1 MDRSENDQRQI
12 QNFKNIIIL
21 FKINEIAGVDEV
33 GRGCLAGPV
42 FAAAVILS
50 KNINIKNIKDSKKIP
65 FKKIILL
72 SKYIKKNSVYAVGS
86 ASVKEINKINILNAS
101 LLSMKRALKK
111 LKRKPN
117 IAYIDG
123 PFAPKNVNI
132 KCKTFIKGDEK
143 ITCIAAAS
151 IVAKA
156 TRDLFMI
163 KLAKKYPK
171 YSWNKNFGYGTADHL
186 RGLKKYGITKYHR
199 KKFKPIHKILMSKT
213 RETQ

>member
-1 MDRSENDQRQI
+1 M
-12 QNFKNIIIL
+12 
-21 FKINEIAGVDEV
+21 FKINKTAGVDEV

-42 FAAAVILS
+42 FAAAVILNN
-50 KNINIKNIKDSKKIP
+50 NINIKDIKDSKKIP
-65 FKKIILL
+65 FKKRILL

-86 ASVKEINKINILNAS
+86 ASVEEINKINILNAS
-101 LLSMKRALKK
+101 LLSMQRALKK
-111 LKRKPN
+111 LKHKPS

-123 PFAPKNVNI
+123 IYAPKNVKV

-151 IVAKA
+151 IIAKV

-171 YSWNKNFGYGTADHL
+171 YSWNKNFGYGTSDHL
-186 RGLKKYGITKYHR
+186 QGIKKYGVTKHHR
-199 KKFKPIHKILMSKT
+199 KKFKPVHNILISSA
-213 RETQ
+213 RETL

>member
-1 MDRSENDQRQI
+1 
-12 QNFKNIIIL
+12 L
-21 FKINEIAGVDEV
+21 FKDNKTAGVDEV

-42 FAAAVILS
+42 FAAAVILNN
-50 KNINIKNIKDSKKIP
+50 NINIKDIKDSKKIP
-65 FKKIILL
+65 FKKRILL
-72 SKYIKKNSVYAVGS
+72 SKYIKKNSIYAIGS
-86 ASVKEINKINILNAS
+86 ASVEEISKINILNAS
-101 LLSMKRALKK
+101 LLSMQRALKK
-111 LKRKPN
+111 LKRKPS

-123 PFAPKNVNI
+123 PFTPKNVKM

-151 IVAKA
+151 IIAKA

-171 YSWNKNFGYGTADHL
+171 YCWNKNFGYGTADHL
-186 RGLKKYGITKYHR
+186 QGLKKYGLTKHHR

>member
-1 MDRSENDQRQI
+1 M
-12 QNFKNIIIL
+12 
-21 FKINEIAGVDEV
+21 FKINKIAGVDEV

-42 FAAAVILS
+42 FAAAVILNN
-50 KNINIKNIKDSKKIP
+50 NINIKGIKDSKKIT
-65 FKKIILL
+65 FKKRILL
-72 SKYIKKNSVYAVGS
+72 SKYIKKNSIYAIGS
-86 ASVKEINKINILNAS
+86 ASVYEISKINILNAS
-101 LLSMKRALKK
+101 LLSMQRALKK
-111 LKRKPN
+111 LKHKPS

-123 PFAPKNVNI
+123 PFAPKNVNM

-171 YSWNKNFGYGTADHL
+171 YSWNKNFGYGTDDHL
-186 RGLKKYGITKYHR
+186 RGLKKYGITKHHR
-199 KKFKPIHKILMSKT
+199 KKFEPIHNILMNT
-213 RETQ
+213 PRETP